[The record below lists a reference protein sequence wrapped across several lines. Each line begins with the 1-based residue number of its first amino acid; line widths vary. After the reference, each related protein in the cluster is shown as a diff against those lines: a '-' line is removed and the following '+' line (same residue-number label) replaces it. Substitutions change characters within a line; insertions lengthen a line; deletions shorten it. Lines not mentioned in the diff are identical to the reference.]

1 MALAKTAKFAKLMI
15 FLDYLAKTIK
25 FTKSTTFREGLA
37 KTIKFGKLTIFTTTL
52 QFITHVFQLIVKVLF
67 CVIKAVSKSTRYF

>member
-37 KTIKFGKLTIFTTTL
+37 KTIKIIWKIDDFHHDLAIHNTCI
-52 QFITHVFQLIVKVLF
+52 
-67 CVIKAVSKSTRYF
+67 STDC